1 MTKKSLFWI
10 FFFPTRF
17 FSFPCPATSQPFLY
31 TLAEVCVWGPCLRVG
46 GTFWS
51 GYVLYLLQKDWAE
64 VCSLLPHA
72 LLPPSKTSWNCRQ
85 TRAAVHCFTRLCAKE
100 WKRSDRAALP
110 THMGRGKHLTP
121 WSTGMVWMRVQSPCS
136 SSQPHLDVFSP
147 AGWPSCSDVRR
158 KLWVTG
164 KGFETRAK
172 LNQLMGSVCHW
183 QLSLSIKPVADIPGR
198 PHTRHPPGLG
208 YLEWNEAGL
217 YGCCM

>member
-1 MTKKSLFWI
+1 MREAHASGWVVHSGQVISYTFCRRTGQRSVRLSPASP
-10 FFFPTRF
+10 FPN
-17 FSFPCPATSQPFLY
+17 
-31 TLAEVCVWGPCLRVG
+31 
-46 GTFWS
+46 
-51 GYVLYLLQKDWAE
+51 
-64 VCSLLPHA
+64 
-72 LLPPSKTSWNCRQ
+72 KTSWNCRQ
-85 TRAAVHCFTRLCAKE
+85 RRDAVHCFTHLCAKE
-100 WKRSDRAALP
+100 WKRPDRAALP

-121 WSTGMVWMRVQSPCS
+121 GSTGTVWMRVQSPWS

-164 KGFETRAK
+164 KGFETSAK

-208 YLEWNEAGL
+208 YLECSEAQL
-217 YGCCM
+217 YGCCRSPPSETSAIARVTNYIIDLSASCKDVLASDS